1 MVAIVG
7 GCCIGGYHWFQH
19 YQTPTIRDEIA
30 APLYTVSGPEYA
42 QVLDTGRAPVA
53 FGPLPG
59 SAFYAGGLAFRQ
71 PQEAWTWI
79 QEAGK
84 EGWRV
89 YLLSGD
95 YDLDTHY
102 VRGLPHTNKTLL
114 VTAEVTVPR
123 Q

>member
-1 MVAIVG
+1 MRTAIRLLFMVSLVGASCVG
-7 GCCIGGYHWFQH
+7 GYFWFQH
-19 YQTPTIRDEIA
+19 YQTPTVREEVA
-30 APLYTVSGPEYA
+30 APLYTVGGPDYA
-42 QVLDTGRAPVA
+42 EILHTGQAPVA

-71 PQEAWTWI
+71 PDEAWQWI
-79 QEAGK
+79 KQAGK

-95 YDLDTHY
+95 FELDTHS

-114 VTAEVTVPR
+114 V
-123 Q
+123 